1 MPASYGGRHTQRV
14 SSARGVHGSTP
25 ASNQEVEP
33 AMIESRRDGAVAV
46 VTLDRHATRNSLDAE
61 VCTALREAV
70 EAADAAAGDVEDP
83 VRAIVITGA
92 GTAFCAGA
100 DLSGG
105 VYTTDFYDAHAA
117 MLRAVETADVP
128 VVAAVNGPAI
138 GAGVQ
143 LALAADLRVVAPGAV
158 FAVPVVKV
166 GLALDNW
173 TIKRLA
179 NVVGGGHARS
189 VLMTARPVGAEEA
202 ARIGLANEIGDL
214 DAAMEMAAEVA
225 DFAPLTL
232 RHIKSVV
239 NDDDA
244 RLLPRDEHTELQHR
258 AWHSADMAQARAA
271 RAEKRA
277 PRLRGRRR
285 HECRTGRRRAAP
297 VRPVLRRNARPR
309 PGADRIPRAVP
320 PGRGTARGVAGRRP
334 APAST
339 RGERHPMS
347 ARHSA
352 EPQGNPTARRV
363 VLVGAVLLV
372 AALVIGLALAV
383 LSRLG
388 PAGLCGDREEIT
400 VAAEPGGAHHVE
412 ALADAS
418 ARWHTFEGTEVSSSD
433 MAARTASREDFADLW
448 VPDSAVRLAQV
459 SQQARIPFDTVLN
472 SIASTPVILA
482 TRDARV
488 DLSTWTS
495 ALATPGL
502 AMGDPVRSGIA
513 DAPILAASSEVENM
527 RSTSDALGAAMAALA
542 QGPAGRTGAAPSERA
557 LLEGVIRSGG
567 AAVVSER
574 QAVLA
579 VRDAPDA
586 GIELAAPSTGVVFLD
601 HPLAVTTQ
609 DPTRR
614 DAAAE
619 AAEGLRDATASS
631 DFAAGLADDG
641 FRTAD
646 RTPLADG
653 EGIGE

>member
-166 GLALDNW
+166 GLDNW

-232 RHIKSVV
+232 RHIKSVI

-258 AWHSADMAQARAA
+258 AWHSEDMAEARAA
-271 RAEKRA
+271 REEKRA
-277 PRLRGRRR
+277 PRCRGR
-285 HECRTGRRRAAP
+285 
-297 VRPVLRRNARPR
+297 
-309 PGADRIPRAVP
+309 
-320 PGRGTARGVAGRRP
+320 
-334 APAST
+334 
-339 RGERHPMS
+339 
-347 ARHSA
+347 
-352 EPQGNPTARRV
+352 
-363 VLVGAVLLV
+363 
-372 AALVIGLALAV
+372 
-383 LSRLG
+383 
-388 PAGLCGDREEIT
+388 
-400 VAAEPGGAHHVE
+400 
-412 ALADAS
+412 
-418 ARWHTFEGTEVSSSD
+418 
-433 MAARTASREDFADLW
+433 
-448 VPDSAVRLAQV
+448 
-459 SQQARIPFDTVLN
+459 
-472 SIASTPVILA
+472 
-482 TRDARV
+482 
-488 DLSTWTS
+488 
-495 ALATPGL
+495 
-502 AMGDPVRSGIA
+502 
-513 DAPILAASSEVENM
+513 
-527 RSTSDALGAAMAALA
+527 
-542 QGPAGRTGAAPSERA
+542 
-557 LLEGVIRSGG
+557 
-567 AAVVSER
+567 
-574 QAVLA
+574 
-579 VRDAPDA
+579 
-586 GIELAAPSTGVVFLD
+586 
-601 HPLAVTTQ
+601 
-609 DPTRR
+609 
-614 DAAAE
+614 
-619 AAEGLRDATASS
+619 
-631 DFAAGLADDG
+631 
-641 FRTAD
+641 
-646 RTPLADG
+646 
-653 EGIGE
+653 